1 MKPEPIF
8 QCRDLKIEARP
19 WGQEP
24 IEIVKGISFD
34 VFPGQVVALIGESGS
49 GKTTIS
55 LAALGYTKP
64 GLHFANGEAIL
75 LNKDMISLNYEEKRS
90 RRGEHVAYL
99 AQSAAAT
106 FNPALTINEQ
116 VIESALLHGEMSKET
131 AEKRAVEL
139 YTALE
144 LPQPDKIGKLYPHQV
159 SGGQLQRL
167 MAAMALVEKPS
178 LLVLDE
184 PTTALDVT
192 TQIEVL
198 KAIKKVISE
207 EKSAAI
213 YVTHDLAVVAQIADY
228 VVVLYDG
235 KIMEQGSVEEIINNP
250 KHVYTKR
257 LMAAVRPTP
266 KASAIEQSVSTL
278 EFGNFTLNVKNISA
292 GYGLT
297 SNRKPPK
304 LVLHDI
310 SFSLNH
316 GEVVGIIGESGCGKS
331 TLARVIAGL
340 LPAASGQILLNEK
353 ELHSSVKKRSLTELQ
368 SVQFIFQMADTALN
382 PRQTIGEII
391 GRPLTFY
398 HGIKGKKRDEQVK
411 EIMQLVELPNNFIN
425 RRPGEISGGQ
435 KQRVNLARGL
445 AAKPTL
451 LLCDEVTS
459 ALDTIV
465 GANVISL
472 LKKLGK
478 ETGISFVFISHDLS
492 TVSSFADKIVV
503 LYAGRLVEQGTVQEI
518 LSPPFHPY
526 TKLLINSVPELRVGW
541 LEETL
546 KKQGTEAGI
555 SGKVEMV
562 DVGCPFYNRCHIKID
577 GLCNTILAPHTISP
591 SGHEIACHHSDMTLL
606 E

>member
-1 MKPEPIF
+1 MKDKPIF

-19 WGQEP
+19 WAQEP
-24 IEIVKGISFD
+24 IEIVKGISFN

-64 GLHFANGEAIL
+64 GLHFSGGEAIL
-75 LNKDMISLNYEEKRS
+75 LEKDMINLDYEKKRLM
-90 RRGEHVAYL
+90 RGEHVAYL

-106 FNPALTINEQ
+106 FNPSLTIGEQ
-116 VIESALLHGEMSKET
+116 VIESALLHGALSKET
-131 AEKRAVEL
+131 AEKRAIEL
-139 YTALE
+139 YIALE
-144 LPQPDKIGKLYPHQV
+144 LPQPYMIGKLYPHQV

-198 KAIKKVISE
+198 KAIKKVIRE

-213 YVTHDLAVVAQIADY
+213 YVTHDLSVVAQIADH

-235 KIMEQGSVEEIINNP
+235 VIKEQGTVEEIINNP
-250 KHVYTKR
+250 KHSYTNK

-266 KASAIEQSVSTL
+266 KANLIEQSVL
-278 EFGNFTLNVKNISA
+278 ESEHSNSALAVKNISA
-292 GYGLT
+292 GYGGT
-297 SNRKPPK
+297 NKRTPTN
-304 LVLHDI
+304 LVLHDV

-331 TLARVIAGL
+331 TLARVISGL
-340 LPAASGQILLNEK
+340 LPASSGQILLNEK
-353 ELHSSVKKRSLTELQ
+353 ELHPSVKNRSLNELQ
-368 SVQFIFQMADTALN
+368 LVQFIFQMADTALN

-398 HGIKGKKRDEQVK
+398 HGIKGKKRDEQVR
-411 EIMQLVELPNNFIN
+411 EIMRLVELPDAFMN
-425 RRPGEISGGQ
+425 RRPTEISGGQ

-472 LKKLGK
+472 LKKLGE

-546 KKQGTEAGI
+546 KKQSTEVGI
-555 SGKVEMV
+555 SGTVEMT
-562 DVGCPFYNRCHIKID
+562 DFGCPFYNRCHIKIE
-577 GLCNTILAPHTISP
+577 GLCNTTSAPLTSSL
-591 SGHEIACHHSDMTLL
+591 SGHEIACHHLDKALL

>member
-1 MKPEPIF
+1 MKTKPIF

-19 WGQEP
+19 WAQEP
-24 IEIVKGISFD
+24 IEIVKGISFN

-64 GLHFANGEAIL
+64 GLHFSGGEAIL
-75 LNKDMISLNYEEKRS
+75 LEKDMINLDYEEKRLM
-90 RRGEHVAYL
+90 RGEHVAYL

-106 FNPALTINEQ
+106 FNPSLTIGEQ
-116 VIESALLHGEMSKET
+116 VIESALLHGALSKET
-131 AEKRAVEL
+131 AEKRAIEL
-139 YTALE
+139 YIALE
-144 LPQPDKIGKLYPHQV
+144 LPQPYMIGKLYPHQV

-198 KAIKKVISE
+198 KAIKKVIRE

-213 YVTHDLAVVAQIADY
+213 YVTHDLSVVAQIADH

-235 KIMEQGSVEEIINNP
+235 VIKEQGTVEEIINNP
-250 KHVYTKR
+250 KHSYTNK

-266 KASAIEQSVSTL
+266 KANLIEQSVL
-278 EFGNFTLNVKNISA
+278 ESEHSNSALAVKNISA
-292 GYGLT
+292 GYGGT
-297 SNRKPPK
+297 NKRTPTK
-304 LVLHDI
+304 LVLHDV

-331 TLARVIAGL
+331 TLARVISGL
-340 LPAASGQILLNEK
+340 LPASSGQILLNEK
-353 ELHSSVKKRSLTELQ
+353 ELHPSVKNRSLNELQ
-368 SVQFIFQMADTALN
+368 LVQFIFQMADTALN

-398 HGIKGKKRDEQVK
+398 HGIKGKKRDEQVR
-411 EIMQLVELPNNFIN
+411 EIMRLVELPDAFMN
-425 RRPGEISGGQ
+425 RRPTEISGGQ

-472 LKKLGK
+472 LKKLGE

-546 KKQGTEAGI
+546 KKQSTEVGI
-555 SGKVEMV
+555 SGTVKMT
-562 DVGCPFYNRCHIKID
+562 DFGCPFYNRCHIKIE
-577 GLCNTILAPHTISP
+577 GLCNTTSAPLTSSI
-591 SGHEIACHHSDMTLL
+591 SGHEIACHHSDKALL